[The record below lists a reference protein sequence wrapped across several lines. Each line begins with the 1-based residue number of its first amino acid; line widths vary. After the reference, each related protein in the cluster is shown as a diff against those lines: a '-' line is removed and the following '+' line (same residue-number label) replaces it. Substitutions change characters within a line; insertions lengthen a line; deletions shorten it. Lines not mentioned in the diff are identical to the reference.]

1 MTTRMSLKMEARSTD
16 NAGRGTF
23 SLSCWEWAP
32 LYSLLVGYCS
42 SLIDEDTLRKLADL
56 GGEGPRVQDSCDL
69 VANALEL
76 AIYVV
81 EPERHGKDSIDVFAI
96 ASEELRVNEKGNQL
110 TQAGLED
117 SEQFRNSVT
126 PYQISTERIEE
137 FIAFLRQCGGFK
149 VS

>member
-1 MTTRMSLKMEARSTD
+1 MTTRMSLKMEARSKE
-16 NAGRGTF
+16 NASQGTF

-56 GGEGPRVQDSCDL
+56 GGEGPGMQDSCDL

-76 AIYVV
+76 AIHVV
-81 EPERHGKDSIDVFAI
+81 EPERYGKDSIDVFAI

-110 TQAGLED
+110 TPRELAD
-117 SEQFRNSVT
+117 SEHFRKSVT
-126 PYQISTERIEE
+126 PYRISRERIEE
-137 FIAFLRQCGGFK
+137 FIAFLRRCGGFR

>member
-1 MTTRMSLKMEARSTD
+1 MTIRMNLKMEARSQEKTSQ
-16 NAGRGTF
+16 GTF
-23 SLSCWEWAP
+23 SLTCWEWAP
-32 LYSLLVGYCS
+32 LYFLLVDYCS
-42 SLIDEDTLRKLADL
+42 LLIDEDTLRKLADF
-56 GGEGPRVQDSCDL
+56 GGEGPEVQDSCDL

-81 EPERHGKDSIDVFAI
+81 EPERYGKGSIDVFAI

-110 TQAGLED
+110 TPAELED
-117 SEQFRNSVT
+117 TEQFRNSVT
-126 PYQISTERIEE
+126 PYRISTDRIKE